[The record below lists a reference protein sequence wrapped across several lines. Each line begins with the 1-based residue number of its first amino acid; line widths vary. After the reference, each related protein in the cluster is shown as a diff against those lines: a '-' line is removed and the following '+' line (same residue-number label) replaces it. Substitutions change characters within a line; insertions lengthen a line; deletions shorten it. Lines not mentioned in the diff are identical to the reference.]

1 MPSVSKWAVMVLPSA
16 EAEAPSAIN
25 TVAKPS
31 TKAKD
36 SATTR
41 QSGRQPR
48 ALSSFVSSSRLMP
61 ARKQRYGGTSGK
73 TQGERNDSS
82 PAPSAPIKEM
92 EETTDF
98 PALVDTCE
106 FVYMYH
112 MSGQMLAKTV
122 AAAALSTSVLWP
134 GMAQA
139 AELVMFEQAGCIYC
153 QRWDREVGA
162 LYERTDEAKAMPL
175 RRVDIQNQKASG
187 IVLASP
193 VRYTPTFVVVDNGR
207 EIGRITGYSNDN
219 AFWGLLD
226 ALAAKLRPSSREPNR
241 I

>member
-1 MPSVSKWAVMVLPSA
+1 
-16 EAEAPSAIN
+16 
-25 TVAKPS
+25 
-31 TKAKD
+31 
-36 SATTR
+36 
-41 QSGRQPR
+41 
-48 ALSSFVSSSRLMP
+48 
-61 ARKQRYGGTSGK
+61 
-73 TQGERNDSS
+73 
-82 PAPSAPIKEM
+82 
-92 EETTDF
+92 
-98 PALVDTCE
+98 
-106 FVYMYH
+106 
-112 MSGQMLAKTV
+112 MLAKTV

-153 QRWDREVGA
+153 QRWDRQVGA